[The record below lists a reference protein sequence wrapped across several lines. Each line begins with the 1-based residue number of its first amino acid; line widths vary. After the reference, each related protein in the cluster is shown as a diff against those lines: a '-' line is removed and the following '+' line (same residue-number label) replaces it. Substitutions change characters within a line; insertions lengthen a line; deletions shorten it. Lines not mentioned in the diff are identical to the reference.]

1 MSRPFHF
8 EIHGD
13 DPVKAAEFYAEVFG
27 WTVSKWG
34 DQDYWLYETGE
45 GPGIDGASAPTQD
58 HGQRVVLTMETDDLD
73 QTVERARRAGGTVL
87 LARAPIVGVGWLAQ
101 ILDPNGVL
109 LGVMEPDESA
119 SV

>member
-1 MSRPFHF
+1 MARPVHF

-13 DPVKAAEFYAEVFG
+13 DPVKASEFYSQVFG

-34 DQDYWLYETGE
+34 DQEYWLYETGE

-58 HGQRVVLTMETDDLD
+58 HGQKVVLTMETDDLD
-73 QTVERARRAGGTVL
+73 GTVGRARQAGGTIVFD
-87 LARAPIVGVGWLAQ
+87 RAPIVGVGWLAQ

-109 LGVMEPDESA
+109 FGIMEPDESA
-119 SV
+119 GT